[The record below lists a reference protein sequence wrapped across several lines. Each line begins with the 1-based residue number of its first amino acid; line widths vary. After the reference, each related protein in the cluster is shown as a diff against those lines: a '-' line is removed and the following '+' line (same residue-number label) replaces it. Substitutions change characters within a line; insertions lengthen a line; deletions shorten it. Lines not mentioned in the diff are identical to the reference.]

1 MENASKALIIAG
13 AILISIVLVT
23 VGVMVVNSLSPDTAL
38 DEMTKQ
44 EVTTFNSK
52 FEGAAGN
59 SVQGSK
65 VRSLISN
72 VITNNA
78 GLNDSEEKFIKV
90 NMNGTEII
98 DANNLSAERN
108 KVNSSH
114 KYNVTV
120 QYDSKSGLVNHITI
134 VELTGN
140 N

>member
-38 DEMTKQ
+38 DKMTQQ
-44 EVTTFNSK
+44 EIATFNSQ
-52 FEGAAGN
+52 FEGSSGE

-65 VRSLISN
+65 VRSLISS
-72 VITNNA
+72 VITNNG
-78 GLNDSEEKFIKV
+78 GLEQGEEKFVTV
-90 NMNGTEII
+90 NIGGT
-98 DANNLSAERN
+98 DYVTANELAAARN

-120 QYDSKSGLVNHITI
+120 YYDGNSSLINRIVI